1 MFLGAAT
8 RPTEDGPHFKKQ
20 HITSNNSRKF
30 QGAGRRLQGTMKME
44 AGRWKREAKTSAS
57 DRAQVSGCKSQGLIA
72 RWKREAKTSASDRA
86 QVSGCKSQGLTTTW
100 KREDVIV
107 AVNRKSNIGNRERL

>member
-57 DRAQVSGCKSQGLIA
+57 DRVQVTGCKSQV
-72 RWKREAKTSASDRA
+72 EAKER
-86 QVSGCKSQGLTTTW
+86 SGEMEEGSKNNCK
-100 KREDVIV
+100 
-107 AVNRKSNIGNRERL
+107 

>member
-57 DRAQVSGCKSQGLIA
+57 DRAQVSG
-72 RWKREAKTSASDRA
+72 R
-86 QVSGCKSQGLTTTW
+86 KSQGLTTTW